1 MSRFWL
7 GLGVVALVLSG
18 GLAWAAEPDARI
30 LELMVKQLRDTIS
43 ELQQEVLDLR
53 QENRRLTFVVKT
65 DADVRKQNAKLREE
79 NERLKATDAAGKLL
93 KENERLRRDNQLLM
107 ELLARTLRQ
116 SPESKDAGKG
126 DKDGKPPGKPSKGT
140 DPPPADVKPALPKSA
155 PETAPAPGVP
165 K

>member
-30 LELMVKQLRDTIS
+30 LQLMVKQLRDTIS
-43 ELQQEVLDLR
+43 GLQQEVLDLR

-79 NERLKATDAAGKLL
+79 NDRLKATDAAGKLL

-107 ELLARTLRQ
+107 QLLARTLRQ
-116 SPESKDAGKG
+116 SPEPKDAGKG
-126 DKDGKPPGKPSKGT
+126 GKPPGKPGKGT
-140 DPPPADVKPALPKSA
+140 NPPPVDVKPALPKST
-155 PETAPAPGVP
+155 PKTVPAPGVP